1 MKKFI
6 IPIITIILILTNTR
20 YVQADM
26 GPKPSLKI
34 IVKNAPEEE
43 YYLDLLVDYPADNGY
58 IWLDESRY
66 DSEKLQILSNYRDG
80 NWRAAKVTGTRVPLT
95 GELIGISNKNEMI
108 HDFGYVGVPD
118 IFRIIIVTSDNEIVT
133 SDIIETNTFNSVV
146 YYDFKNNALTQKAI
160 IVNITFQFLFACICT
175 LIIEGII
182 LKLFKF
188 KLKENYKPF
197 LIINIGT
204 QLFLNLI
211 IIAITLKHGVL
222 GGFGI
227 YLFLEIPIF
236 VSETILFRKYLRP
249 QNKKRITLYS
259 LCANTVSFI
268 VGILLI
274 L

>member
-1 MKKFI
+1 MKKII

-160 IVNITFQFLFACICT
+160 IVDITFQFLFACICT

>member
-160 IVNITFQFLFACICT
+160 IVDITFQFLFACICT